1 MQHIRRFQ
9 DQREIREQEENQV
22 LLVSKEKKEALG
34 HLVHLDQKETL
45 VTKGALDCQD

>member
-9 DQREIREQEENQV
+9 AQREIREQEENQV
-22 LLVSKEKKEALG
+22 LLVSKEKKEALV
-34 HLVHLDQKETL
+34 HLVLLDQKETL

>member
-9 DQREIREQEENQV
+9 DQREIREKEENQV
-22 LLVSKEKKEALG
+22 LLVSKELKEASG

-45 VTKGALDCQD
+45 VTKGVLDCQD